1 MERTETWGSW
11 CWVRE
16 EHPQHLP
23 AHSATVS
30 TPRSHHF
37 VPSRPSLSVWLP
49 VGAHEVPSLPPPILN
64 VLGLLLSGDSSPM
77 EQRAAHL
84 GSPCTGFMDNPELQ
98 EGLFR
103 RPWGSGCCSAPVWR
117 YRYSSV
123 ARGKQTLWLSSR
135 GGDVITEECVTEN
148 PDSWGRGG
156 LREWGLSG

>member
-1 MERTETWGSW
+1 MR
-11 CWVRE
+11 V
-16 EHPQHLP
+16 EHPQHFP

-30 TPRSHHF
+30 TPCSHHL
-37 VPSRPSLSVWLP
+37 VPSTSSLSLCP
-49 VGAHEVPSLPPPILN
+49 LVPSLTPPILN
-64 VLGLLLSGDSSPM
+64 VLGLLLSGDSSSM
-77 EQRAAHL
+77 EQHLLCAASL
-84 GSPCTGFMDNPELQ
+84 GSPCTGFMDNPEFQ

-103 RPWGSGCCSAPVWR
+103 RPWGGGGCSAPVWR